1 MPLDLSATASS
12 LIKSLGDPSY
22 VIVTRKTGGTFD
34 PILGKITGETITQ
47 LSASG
52 VVTKVDTK
60 LIDGTRIKA
69 TDKMIILDNAVV
81 PGYADLIT
89 FSGVSHVIVDID
101 EVNHAGVVQVYKVVC
116 RG

>member
-1 MPLDLSATASS
+1 MALDLSATASS

-22 VIVTRKTGGTFD
+22 VTVTRKTGGTFD
-34 PILGKITGETITQ
+34 PIAGKATGETITQ
-47 LSASG
+47 LPAKG
-52 VVTKVDTK
+52 VVTKVDSK

-89 FSGVSHVIVDID
+89 FGGVSHTIVDIN
-101 EVNHAGVVQVYKVVC
+101 EVNHAGTVQIYKVVC